1 MEITHFIRKEEI
13 GELSNKAIKRTARM
27 GASCVEETMALLEN
41 EIVLYRKR
49 VDFLEHEL
57 ERAKEQRTQAETI
70 EATNVQGLTINA
82 DTAYITVYPAGILEK
97 GVKD

>member
-1 MEITHFIRKEEI
+1 MGITHFIRKEEVM
-13 GELSNKAIKRTARM
+13 ELSDKAIKRTVKM
-27 GASCVEETMALLEN
+27 GATCKEETIALLEN
-41 EIVLYRKR
+41 EIDLYRKR

-57 ERAKEQRTQAETI
+57 ERAKEQHTQAEI
-70 EATNVQGLTINA
+70 PEATNVQGLAINA

>member
-1 MEITHFIRKEEI
+1 MKITNFIQKEEI
-13 GELSNKAIKRTARM
+13 ERLSDKAIKRTANM
-27 GASCVEETMALLEN
+27 GATCEKETIALLEN
-41 EIVLYRKR
+41 EIDLYRKR

-57 ERAKEQRTQAETI
+57 ERAKEQRTQVETI

-82 DTAYITVYPAGILEK
+82 DTAYITVYPTGILEK

>member
-1 MEITHFIRKEEI
+1 MKITNFIQKEEI
-13 GELSNKAIKRTARM
+13 ERLSDKAIKRTANM
-27 GASCVEETMALLEN
+27 GAACKEETIALLEN
-41 EIVLYRKR
+41 EIDLYRKR

-57 ERAKEQRTQAETI
+57 ERAKEQRTQVEMI

-82 DTAYITVYPAGILEK
+82 DTAYITVYPTGILEK

>member
-1 MEITHFIRKEEI
+1 MKITNFIQKEEI
-13 GELSNKAIKRTARM
+13 ERLSDKAIKRTASM
-27 GASCVEETMALLEN
+27 GATCEK
-41 EIVLYRKR
+41 EIDLYRKR

-57 ERAKEQRTQAETI
+57 ERAKEQRTQVETI

-82 DTAYITVYPAGILEK
+82 DTAYITVYPTGILEK